1 MGVCQGEG
9 KAHGMEKRF
18 DLANSIPIPQPKNL
32 ENVWLGT

>member
-9 KAHGMEKRF
+9 KARGMEKRF